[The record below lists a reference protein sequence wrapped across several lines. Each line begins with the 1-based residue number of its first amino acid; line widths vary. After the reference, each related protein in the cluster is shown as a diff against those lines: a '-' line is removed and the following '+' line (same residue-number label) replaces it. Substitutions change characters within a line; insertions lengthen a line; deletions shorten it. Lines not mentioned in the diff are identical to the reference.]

1 MIKRGYGA
9 ASRGLWRRLSL
20 VLRSCRPLES
30 SNGWHNKCSHAPK
43 HIWAQ
48 FKGNIRDTG
57 CNIMI
62 KRVFT
67 IFILTLLLLFSSP
80 VYSLDTSS
88 KTLEKYT
95 KKISNKFTRTYCN
108 TTKFGISYD
117 GALAFA
123 IGETNKEFKNNKL
136 NKLIDY
142 SLLKNSIVNDLEN
155 NCQVYDFAI
164 TSLENLKFN

>member
-1 MIKRGYGA
+1 MIK
-9 ASRGLWRRLSL
+9 S
-20 VLRSCRPLES
+20 
-30 SNGWHNKCSHAPK
+30 
-43 HIWAQ
+43 
-48 FKGNIRDTG
+48 
-57 CNIMI
+57 
-62 KRVFT
+62 VFT
-67 IFILTLLLLFSSP
+67 IFILTLLLLFNTP

-108 TTKFGISYD
+108 TSKFGISYE

-136 NKLIDY
+136 NKFIDY

-155 NCQVYDFAI
+155 NCQVYDFSI
-164 TSLENLKFN
+164 SRLENLKLN

>member
-1 MIKRGYGA
+1 
-9 ASRGLWRRLSL
+9 
-20 VLRSCRPLES
+20 
-30 SNGWHNKCSHAPK
+30 
-43 HIWAQ
+43 
-48 FKGNIRDTG
+48 
-57 CNIMI
+57 MI

-67 IFILTLLLLFSSP
+67 IFILTLILVFNSP
-80 VYSLDTSS
+80 VYALDTSS
-88 KTLEKYT
+88 ATLEKYT

-108 TTKFGISYD
+108 TSKFGISYE

-136 NKLIDY
+136 NKFIDY

-164 TSLENLKFN
+164 TKLENLKFD

>member
-1 MIKRGYGA
+1 
-9 ASRGLWRRLSL
+9 
-20 VLRSCRPLES
+20 
-30 SNGWHNKCSHAPK
+30 
-43 HIWAQ
+43 
-48 FKGNIRDTG
+48 
-57 CNIMI
+57 MI
-62 KRVFT
+62 KRVFA
-67 IFILTLLLLFSSP
+67 IFTLTLLFLFSGP

-95 KKISNKFTRTYCN
+95 KKISNKFSRTYCN
-108 TTKFGISYD
+108 TTKFGISYE

-155 NCQVYDFAI
+155 SCQVYDFEI
-164 TSLENLKFN
+164 SNLENLKFN

>member
-1 MIKRGYGA
+1 MIKRFF
-9 ASRGLWRRLSL
+9 S
-20 VLRSCRPLES
+20 
-30 SNGWHNKCSHAPK
+30 
-43 HIWAQ
+43 
-48 FKGNIRDTG
+48 
-57 CNIMI
+57 
-62 KRVFT
+62 
-67 IFILTLLLLFSSP
+67 IFILTLLLVFSSP

-95 KKISNKFTRTYCN
+95 KKISNKFTKTYCN
-108 TTKFGISYD
+108 TTKFGISYE

-136 NKLIDY
+136 NKFIDY

-164 TSLENLKFN
+164 TKLENLKFNPADYVLLKI

>member
-1 MIKRGYGA
+1 
-9 ASRGLWRRLSL
+9 
-20 VLRSCRPLES
+20 
-30 SNGWHNKCSHAPK
+30 
-43 HIWAQ
+43 
-48 FKGNIRDTG
+48 
-57 CNIMI
+57 MI

-67 IFILTLLLLFSSP
+67 IFTLTLLFLFSSP

-88 KTLEKYT
+88 KTLEKNT
-95 KKISNKFTRTYCN
+95 KNISNKFIRTYCN
-108 TTKFGISYD
+108 TTKFGISYE

-155 NCQVYDFAI
+155 NCQVYDFEI
-164 TSLENLKFN
+164 SNLEILKFN

>member
-1 MIKRGYGA
+1 
-9 ASRGLWRRLSL
+9 
-20 VLRSCRPLES
+20 
-30 SNGWHNKCSHAPK
+30 
-43 HIWAQ
+43 
-48 FKGNIRDTG
+48 
-57 CNIMI
+57 MI
-62 KRVFT
+62 KRVFA
-67 IFILTLLLLFSSP
+67 IFTLTLLFLFSNP
-80 VYSLDTSS
+80 VYSLDTSHR
-88 KTLEKYT
+88 TLEKYT

-108 TTKFGISYD
+108 TTKFGISYE

-164 TSLENLKFN
+164 TKLENLKFN

>member
-1 MIKRGYGA
+1 
-9 ASRGLWRRLSL
+9 
-20 VLRSCRPLES
+20 
-30 SNGWHNKCSHAPK
+30 
-43 HIWAQ
+43 
-48 FKGNIRDTG
+48 
-57 CNIMI
+57 MI
-62 KRVFT
+62 KRVFA
-67 IFILTLLLLFSSP
+67 IFTLTLLFLFSGP
-80 VYSLDTSS
+80 VYSLDTSY

-136 NKLIDY
+136 NKFIDY

-164 TSLENLKFN
+164 SKLENLKFN

>member
-1 MIKRGYGA
+1 MIK
-9 ASRGLWRRLSL
+9 
-20 VLRSCRPLES
+20 
-30 SNGWHNKCSHAPK
+30 K
-43 HIWAQ
+43 
-48 FKGNIRDTG
+48 
-57 CNIMI
+57 
-62 KRVFT
+62 VFA
-67 IFILTLLLLFSSP
+67 ILTLTLLFLFSSP
-80 VYSLDTSS
+80 VYSLETSS

-108 TTKFGISYD
+108 ATKFGISYE

-155 NCQVYDFAI
+155 NCQVYDFDI
-164 TSLENLKFN
+164 SNLENLKFN

>member
-1 MIKRGYGA
+1 M
-9 ASRGLWRRLSL
+9 
-20 VLRSCRPLES
+20 
-30 SNGWHNKCSHAPK
+30 
-43 HIWAQ
+43 
-48 FKGNIRDTG
+48 F
-57 CNIMI
+57 

-67 IFILTLLLLFSSP
+67 IFILTLLFLFSSP

-95 KKISNKFTRTYCN
+95 RKISNKFTRTYCN
-108 TTKFGISYD
+108 TTKFGISYE

-123 IGETNKEFKNNKL
+123 IGETNKEFINNKL

-142 SLLKNSIVNDLEN
+142 NLLKNSIVNDLEN

-164 TSLENLKFN
+164 SNLENLKFN

>member
-1 MIKRGYGA
+1 
-9 ASRGLWRRLSL
+9 
-20 VLRSCRPLES
+20 
-30 SNGWHNKCSHAPK
+30 
-43 HIWAQ
+43 
-48 FKGNIRDTG
+48 
-57 CNIMI
+57 MI

-67 IFILTLLLLFSSP
+67 IFILTLLLLFNSP

-108 TTKFGISYD
+108 TSKFGISNE
-117 GALAFA
+117 GALEFA

-164 TSLENLKFN
+164 SKLENLKFN

>member
-1 MIKRGYGA
+1 
-9 ASRGLWRRLSL
+9 
-20 VLRSCRPLES
+20 
-30 SNGWHNKCSHAPK
+30 
-43 HIWAQ
+43 
-48 FKGNIRDTG
+48 
-57 CNIMI
+57 MI
-62 KRVFT
+62 KRVFA
-67 IFILTLLLLFSSP
+67 IFTLTLLFLFSSP

-95 KKISNKFTRTYCN
+95 KRISSKFTRTYCN
-108 TTKFGISYD
+108 TTNFGISYE

-155 NCQVYDFAI
+155 NCQVYDFAL
-164 TSLENLKFN
+164 SNLENLKFN

>member
-1 MIKRGYGA
+1 
-9 ASRGLWRRLSL
+9 
-20 VLRSCRPLES
+20 
-30 SNGWHNKCSHAPK
+30 
-43 HIWAQ
+43 
-48 FKGNIRDTG
+48 
-57 CNIMI
+57 MI

-67 IFILTLLLLFSSP
+67 IFILTFLLLFSNP

-88 KTLEKYT
+88 KNLEQYT

-108 TTKFGISYD
+108 TTKFGISYE

-136 NKLIDY
+136 NKFINY

-164 TSLENLKFN
+164 SSLENLKLK

>member
-1 MIKRGYGA
+1 
-9 ASRGLWRRLSL
+9 
-20 VLRSCRPLES
+20 
-30 SNGWHNKCSHAPK
+30 
-43 HIWAQ
+43 
-48 FKGNIRDTG
+48 
-57 CNIMI
+57 MI

-67 IFILTLLLLFSSP
+67 IFILTLLLLFNCP

-88 KTLEKYT
+88 KTLENYT

-108 TTKFGISYD
+108 TSKFGISYE

-142 SLLKNSIVNDLEN
+142 SLLKKSIIYDLQN
-155 NCQVYDFAI
+155 NCQIYDFAI
-164 TSLENLKFN
+164 SSLENLKLN

>member
-1 MIKRGYGA
+1 
-9 ASRGLWRRLSL
+9 
-20 VLRSCRPLES
+20 
-30 SNGWHNKCSHAPK
+30 
-43 HIWAQ
+43 
-48 FKGNIRDTG
+48 
-57 CNIMI
+57 MI
-62 KRVFT
+62 KRVFA
-67 IFILTLLLLFSSP
+67 IFFLTCLFLFSSP

-95 KKISNKFTRTYCN
+95 KRISNKFTRTYCN
-108 TTKFGISYD
+108 TTKFGIDYE

-136 NKLIDY
+136 NKFIDY

-164 TSLENLKFN
+164 TKLENLKFN

>member
-1 MIKRGYGA
+1 
-9 ASRGLWRRLSL
+9 
-20 VLRSCRPLES
+20 
-30 SNGWHNKCSHAPK
+30 
-43 HIWAQ
+43 
-48 FKGNIRDTG
+48 
-57 CNIMI
+57 MI

-67 IFILTLLLLFSSP
+67 IFILTLVLLFSSP
-80 VYSLDTSS
+80 VYSLDASS

-95 KKISNKFTRTYCN
+95 KKISSKFTRTYCN
-108 TTKFGISYD
+108 TTNFGISYE

-155 NCQVYDFAI
+155 NCQVYDFDI
-164 TSLENLKFN
+164 SNLENLKFN

>member
-1 MIKRGYGA
+1 
-9 ASRGLWRRLSL
+9 
-20 VLRSCRPLES
+20 
-30 SNGWHNKCSHAPK
+30 
-43 HIWAQ
+43 
-48 FKGNIRDTG
+48 
-57 CNIMI
+57 MI

-67 IFILTLLLLFSSP
+67 IFTLTLLFLFCSP

-108 TTKFGISYD
+108 TTKFGISYE

-123 IGETNKEFKNNKL
+123 IGETNKEFKKNKL
-136 NKLIDY
+136 NKFIDY
-142 SLLKNSIVNDLEN
+142 SLLKNSIVNDLQN

-164 TSLENLKFN
+164 TKLENLKFN

>member
-1 MIKRGYGA
+1 
-9 ASRGLWRRLSL
+9 
-20 VLRSCRPLES
+20 
-30 SNGWHNKCSHAPK
+30 
-43 HIWAQ
+43 
-48 FKGNIRDTG
+48 
-57 CNIMI
+57 MI
-62 KRVFT
+62 KRVFA
-67 IFILTLLLLFSSP
+67 IFTLTFLFLFSSP

-108 TTKFGISYD
+108 TTKFGISYE

-155 NCQVYDFAI
+155 MCQVYDFEI
-164 TSLENLKFN
+164 SNLEDLKFN